1 MVTGSLPR
9 SAAETCNLAPGRY
22 PLACVGWKPA
32 LRSGVKL
39 ETLPLSPLLGYVA
52 SRLDGQ
58 SDLHA
63 LSKVTG
69 MPLERVQG
77 LVAELVTL
85 GAVDGEAGAAPA
97 PLSAT
102 ASVAPVEPAPEP
114 APEAAAEPP
123 TAEEHS
129 DEPIEGEQD
138 SPETQQTHRQLFET
152 TLKPLDKNERVAMAP
167 KAQDPELS
175 ALCFDPLPEVI
186 LSLLVNSRFG
196 LSHARLV
203 ARHHHHSAGLDK
215 LTANSAFAADLG
227 VRRALLQNP
236 QLSAALYR
244 RLWQNK
250 RLLDQFKVA
259 TSREVTELTRRNARD
274 VMRSRWTAAQPD
286 ERVELIIK
294 TEGRCLQML
303 IGLPV
308 DGKTSAML
316 CGRTYASTTLV
327 QNLARWSPAPPA
339 LIAHLLKQDLVRR
352 SPTLRTLLQRHP
364 NAPSHRES

>member
-1 MVTGSLPR
+1 V
-9 SAAETCNLAPGRY
+9 A
-22 PLACVGWKPA
+22 WKPS
-32 LRSGVKL
+32 LRAGVKL

-52 SRLDGQ
+52 SRLDGR
-58 SDLHA
+58 SDLDSLA
-63 LSKVTG
+63 KVTG
-69 MPLERVQG
+69 MPVDRVQG
-77 LVAELVTL
+77 LLAELVTL

-97 PLSAT
+97 A
-102 ASVAPVEPAPEP
+102 AAAAPEP
-114 APEAAAEPP
+114 EPPVEAAPAQS
-123 TAEEHS
+123 EEHS
-129 DEPIEGEQD
+129 DETMEGEQD
-138 SPETQQTHRQLFET
+138 SPETTQTLRQLYET
-152 TLKPLDKNERVAMAP
+152 KLKPLDKNERVAMTSQ
-167 KAQDPELS
+167 AQDPELS

-186 LSLLVNSRFG
+186 IALLSNSRFG

-203 ARHHHHSAGLDK
+203 AKHHHQSAGLEK

-236 QLSAALYR
+236 QLSISLYR

-259 TSREVTELTRRNARD
+259 TSREVTALTRRNARD
-274 VMRSRWTAAQPD
+274 VMRSRWSATQPD
-286 ERVELIIK
+286 ERVELILK

-308 DGKTSAML
+308 DGKTSAAL
-316 CGRTYASTTLV
+316 CSRTYSSTTLV
-327 QNLARWSPAPPA
+327 QNIARWSPAPPA

-364 NAPSHRES
+364 NAPSHRET

>member
-1 MVTGSLPR
+1 M
-9 SAAETCNLAPGRY
+9 A
-22 PLACVGWKPA
+22 WKPA

-58 SDLHA
+58 SDLDSLA
-63 LSKVTG
+63 KVTG

-85 GAVDGEAGAAPA
+85 GAVDGEAGSAPVTKVTEASPAPA
-97 PLSAT
+97 
-102 ASVAPVEPAPEP
+102 VEPAPE
-114 APEAAAEPP
+114 AGEAAAQPP
-123 TAEEHS
+123 PAEEQA

-138 SPETQQTHRQLFET
+138 SPETQQTHRQLFEN

-167 KAQDPELS
+167 KVEDPQLS

-186 LSLLVNSRFG
+186 LALLGNSRFG
-196 LSHARLV
+196 PAHARLV

-316 CGRTYASTTLV
+316 CGRSYASTTLV

-364 NAPSHRES
+364 NAPSHKE